1 MKKLLIATALA
12 SGFASTALAGAVE
25 YVAPVEPVVIAAAP
39 VITDWSGPYAG
50 VLAAMGTATQD
61 YTYDG
66 EIMTSAVAMNGARE
80 DLEGNMYGVF
90 AGYNIQNN
98 GFVFGVE
105 GAYSMG
111 SIGRSENLDGE
122 WGEELTSVIDL
133 KARAG
138 VAAGDAL
145 IYGFVGW
152 SMGDFRMYAEPSY
165 DETISVDGLNYGV
178 GVDMFVTD
186 RVFVGAEYIMR
197 DLSGES
203 GVNETVDL
211 AVQAVQVRLGMNF

>member
-1 MKKLLIATALA
+1 MKKFLVATALA
-12 SGFASTALAGAVE
+12 SGLASTALAGAVE

-39 VITDWSGPYAG
+39 VIITDWSGPYAG

-66 EIMTSAVAMNGARE
+66 DGIETWTGE
-80 DLEGNMYGVF
+80 DLEGNMFGAF

-105 GAYSMG
+105 GAYSVG
-111 SIGRSENLDGE
+111 SIGRSESVNGDE
-122 WGEELTSVIDL
+122 WAEELTSVIDL

-138 VAAGDAL
+138 IAAGDAL
-145 IYGFVGW
+145 IYGFAGW
-152 SMGDFRMYAEPSY
+152 SMGDFRMYDLPGY
-165 DETISVDGLNYGV
+165 DETIDVDGMNYGA
-178 GVDMFVTD
+178 GVDFFVTD
-186 RVFVGAEYIMR
+186 QVFVGAEFIMR

-203 GVNETVDL
+203 GVDETVDL
-211 AVQAVQVRLGMNF
+211 AVRAVQVRLGMNF

>member
-39 VITDWSGPYAG
+39 VITDWSGPYVG

-66 EIMTSAVAMNGARE
+66 DGIETGE
-80 DLEGNMYGVF
+80 DLEGNMFGAF

-111 SIGRSENLDGE
+111 SIGRSDSGDGGE

-145 IYGFVGW
+145 IYGFAGW
-152 SMGDFRMYAEPSY
+152 SMGQFRMYDTFVPE
-165 DETISVDGLNYGV
+165 DETFSVDGWNYGV
-178 GVDMFVTD
+178 GIDLFVTD
-186 RVFVGAEYIMR
+186 SVFVGAEYIVR
-197 DLSGES
+197 DLSGATWPS
-203 GVNETVDL
+203 ETVDL
-211 AVQAVQVRLGMNF
+211 NVQAVQVRLGMNF

>member
-66 EIMTSAVAMNGARE
+66 DGIRTWAGE
-80 DLEGNMYGVF
+80 DLEGNMYGAF
-90 AGYNIQNN
+90 AGYNIQQNG

-111 SIGRSENLDGE
+111 SIGRSYTPPLTAYEE
-122 WGEELTSVIDL
+122 GEELTSVIDL

-138 VAAGDAL
+138 IAAGDAL
-145 IYGFVGW
+145 IYGFAGW

-165 DETISVDGLNYGV
+165 DETISVDGMNYGV
-178 GVDMFVTD
+178 GVDLFVTD

-197 DLSGES
+197 DLSGVS
-203 GVNETVDL
+203 GVDETVDL

>member
-61 YTYDG
+61 YTYDFG
-66 EIMTSAVAMNGARE
+66 EGTETWTGE

-90 AGYNIQNN
+90 AGYNIQNG

-111 SIGRSENLDGE
+111 SIGRSYTPPQAAYEE
-122 WGEELTSVIDL
+122 GEELTSVIDL

-138 VAAGDAL
+138 IAAGDAL
-145 IYGFVGW
+145 IYGFAGW
-152 SMGDFRMYAEPSY
+152 SMGDFRMYEEPSY
-165 DETISVDGLNYGV
+165 DETISVDGMNYGV
-178 GVDMFVTD
+178 GVDLFVTD

-203 GVNETVDL
+203 GVDETVDL